1 MKLCGETMYCKYI
14 SCHNNAVDDV
24 THNIAIRMISVIMI
38 TYYKWFKITGHQAA
52 KQTDTGSV

>member
-1 MKLCGETMYCKYI
+1 MYCKYL
-14 SCHNNAVDDV
+14 SCHNHAVDDV
-24 THNIAIRMISVIMI
+24 THNIAIRMISVITI